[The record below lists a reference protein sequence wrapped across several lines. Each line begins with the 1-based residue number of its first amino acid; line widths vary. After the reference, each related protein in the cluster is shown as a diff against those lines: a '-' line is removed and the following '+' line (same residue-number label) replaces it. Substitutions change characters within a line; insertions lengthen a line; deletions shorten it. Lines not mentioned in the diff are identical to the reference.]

1 MTAPGVIERL
11 SPAGR
16 RVPRAAMACLAV
28 TGAMAVALSAAGGIV
43 APQTARDAAKA
54 PPVTG
59 RGSIAGTVVSDQT
72 SPIPHVVVSV
82 ATADGQPVTVVY
94 TDAQGRFLAPGLA
107 AGRYVL
113 VATKPAF
120 VRAPYGARRY
130 DRPATPITLAD
141 GQQMSNLTIAMAR
154 GGVITGT
161 VTDDGQPIPGVLV
174 RVSQFRTVGGERTL
188 APVGQT
194 GGPTS
199 AQTDDRGTYRLFGL
213 PAGEYVV
220 SASPRP
226 LAGGDIRQ
234 MTPADIQSVRQAI
247 QTITAAATNPAT
259 RPPDPVTVA
268 YTNVYYPGT
277 TIPTNATPIA
287 VTAGEERGGIDLA
300 MQLVH
305 TAHIDGVVVT
315 PAGVPPPSVQLLL
328 VAGGGASAGTLGA
341 MMVSFNRV
349 VPGPD
354 GRFSFTGVA
363 PGQYTI
369 SARATVQGGNG
380 ANANVGSGRAG
391 GFVISPVPPGAQGPQ
406 LWGQADVSVNG
417 ENVSGVNVTLQPGM
431 TISGRIA
438 VEGSAVDPPDLTR
451 ARVSLAPAT
460 TGNGV
465 IIGGAFLLEEKAG
478 GPGSTTDATSHFTLT
493 GVVPGQY
500 LLNASLSSPQANWT
514 AKSAIIKGHDALD
527 VPFDV
532 APNEDLS
539 NVTVTFTNLT
549 QDVSG
554 HLQDA
559 SGRPATD
566 YTIVLFPADRALWT
580 STRRVRTARPGTD
593 GQFVVTNVPA
603 GDYRLAAVV
612 DVAPGETGD
621 PSFLDEVSASSIAVT
636 LHDGEKKIQDVR
648 LTGGG

>member
-1 MTAPGVIERL
+1 MTAPRARVVGVCLAI
-11 SPAGR
+11 AC
-16 RVPRAAMACLAV
+16 AMAAV
-28 TGAMAVALSAAGGIV
+28 LSAAAV

-54 PPVTG
+54 PAASG
-59 RGSIAGTVVSDQT
+59 RGSIAGTVVSEQG
-72 SPIPHVVVSV
+72 SPIPRVVVSV

-94 TDAQGRFLAPGLA
+94 TDAEGRFLAPGLA
-107 AGRYVL
+107 AGRYVV

-141 GQQMSNLTIAMAR
+141 GQQLSNLTIALAR
-154 GGVITGT
+154 GAVITGT

-174 RVSQFRTVGGERTL
+174 RVSQFRMAGGERTL
-188 APVGQT
+188 VPVAQT

-199 AQTDDRGTYRLFGL
+199 AQTDDRGAYRIFGL

-226 LAGGDIRQ
+226 LAGGDVRQ

-247 QTITAAATNPAT
+247 QTMSSAATNPAT

-277 TIPTNATPIA
+277 TIPTSATPLA
-287 VTAGEERGGIDLA
+287 VAAGEERGGIDLA
-300 MQLVH
+300 MQLVR
-305 TAHIDGVVVT
+305 TAHVDGVVVT

-328 VAGGGASAGTLGA
+328 VAGGAAAPGA
-341 MMVSFNRV
+341 MMISINRA

-363 PGQYTI
+363 PGPYTI

-380 ANANVGSGRAG
+380 ANANVGAGRG
-391 GFVISPVPPGAQGPQ
+391 GLATMPPVPPGAQGPQ
-406 LWGQADVSVNG
+406 LWGQVDVSVNG
-417 ENVSGVNVTLQPGM
+417 DNVSGVSVTLQPGM
-431 TISGRIA
+431 TVSGRIA
-438 VEGSAVDPPDLTR
+438 VEGAGVDTPDLTR

-465 IIGGAFLLEEKAG
+465 MIGGAFLLEEKAG
-478 GPGSTTDATSHFTLT
+478 GPGSMIDAASHFTLT
-493 GVVPGQY
+493 GVVPGRY
-500 LLNASLSSPQANWT
+500 LLAASLSSPQANWT

-532 APNEDLS
+532 APNEDLT
-539 NVTVTFTNLT
+539 NAIVTFTNVT
-549 QDVSG
+549 QEVSG
-554 HLQDA
+554 HLRDA

-593 GQFVVTNVPA
+593 GQFVIDNVPA

-612 DVAPGETGD
+612 DVAPGDTSD
-621 PSFLDEVSASSIAVT
+621 PSFLDEVSAASIAVT
-636 LHDGEKKIQDVR
+636 LHAGEKKIQDVQ

>member
-1 MTAPGVIERL
+1 MTAPRRMQRL
-11 SPAGR
+11 ANAGR
-16 RVPRAAMACLAV
+16 RRPRTVMACLAIACA
-28 TGAMAVALSAAGGIV
+28 TAVVLSAADAVV
-43 APQTARDAAKA
+43 APQATRDAAKA
-54 PPVTG
+54 TAVSG
-59 RGSIAGTVVSDQT
+59 RGSIAGTVVSDRA
-72 SPIPHVVVSV
+72 SAIPHVVVSV
-82 ATADGQPVTVVY
+82 TTADGQPVTVVY

-107 AGRYVL
+107 AGRYVV

-120 VRAPYGARRY
+120 VRAPYGARRF
-130 DRPATPITLAD
+130 DRPATPVTLTD
-141 GQQMSNLTIAMAR
+141 GQQMSNLTIVMAR
-154 GGVITGT
+154 GAVITGT

-247 QTITAAATNPAT
+247 QTMSAAATSPAT
-259 RPPDPVTVA
+259 RPPEPVTVA
-268 YTNVYYPGT
+268 FTNVYYPGT
-277 TIPTNATPIA
+277 TIPTSATPIA
-287 VTAGEERGGIDLA
+287 VTAGEERGGVDLA
-300 MQLVH
+300 MQLVR

-328 VAGGGASAGTLGA
+328 VAGGGASNGA
-341 MMVSFNRV
+341 MMISLNRA

-363 PGQYTI
+363 PGQYSI

-380 ANANVGSGRAG
+380 ANANVGSGRG
-391 GFVISPVPPGAQGPQ
+391 GAFIMSPVPPGAQGPQ
-406 LWGQADVSVNG
+406 LWGQVDVSVNG
-417 ENVSGVNVTLQPGM
+417 ENVSGVNVPLQPGM

-438 VEGSAVDPPDLTR
+438 VEGGGDAPDLTR
-451 ARVSLAPAT
+451 ARLSLAPAT
-460 TGNGV
+460 TANSV
-465 IIGGAFLLEEKAG
+465 MIGMIAG
-478 GPGSTTDATSHFTLT
+478 PPSTIDATGHFTLA
-493 GVVPGQY
+493 GVVPGRY
-500 LLNASLSSPQANWT
+500 LLTASLSSPQTTWT
-514 AKSAIIKGHDALD
+514 AKSAIVKGHDALD

-539 NVTVTFTNLT
+539 NATVTFTNVT
-549 QDVSG
+549 QEVSG

-566 YTIVLFPADRALWT
+566 FTIVLFPADRALWT

-593 GQFVVTNVPA
+593 GQFVVGNVPA

-612 DVAPGETGD
+612 DVAPGETSD
-621 PSFLDEVSASSIAVT
+621 PSFLDEVSAASIAVT
-636 LHDGEKKIQDVR
+636 LHDGEKKVQDVR
-648 LTGGG
+648 LAGG

>member
-1 MTAPGVIERL
+1 MTASR
-11 SPAGR
+11 A
-16 RVPRAAMACLAV
+16 RAAGVCLAIACA
-28 TGAMAVALSAAGGIV
+28 TAAVLSATQSVV

-54 PPVTG
+54 PVVSG

-141 GQQMSNLTIAMAR
+141 GQQTSSLTIVMAR
-154 GGVITGT
+154 GAVITGT

-188 APVGQT
+188 VPVAPT

-199 AQTDDRGTYRLFGL
+199 AQTDDRGTYRIFGL

-226 LAGGDIRQ
+226 LAGGDIRE

-247 QTITAAATNPAT
+247 QTISAAATNPAT

-277 TIPTNATPIA
+277 TIPTSATPIA
-287 VTAGEERGGIDLA
+287 VTAGEERGGVDLA
-300 MQLVH
+300 MQLVR
-305 TAHIDGVVVT
+305 TAHIDGLVVT

-328 VAGGGASAGTLGA
+328 VAGGGAAGGG

-363 PGQYTI
+363 PGEYTI

-380 ANANVGSGRAG
+380 ANANVGSGRG
-391 GFVISPVPPGAQGPQ
+391 GLAIMPPVPPGAQGPQ
-406 LWGQADVSVNG
+406 LWGQVDVSVNG

-438 VEGSAVDPPDLTR
+438 VEGSGDAPDLTR
-451 ARVSLAPAT
+451 ARLSLAPAT
-460 TGNGV
+460 TANV
-465 IIGGAFLLEEKAG
+465 VMIGGPA
-478 GPGSTTDATSHFTLT
+478 STIDATGHFTLT
-493 GVVPGQY
+493 GVVPGRY
-500 LLNASLSSPQANWT
+500 LLAASLSSPQANWT

-566 YTIVLFPADRALWT
+566 FTIVLFPADRALWT

-593 GQFVVTNVPA
+593 GQFVVGNVPA

-612 DVAPGETGD
+612 DVAPGETSD
-621 PSFLDEVSASSIAVT
+621 PSFLDEVSASSIAVA
-636 LHDGEKKIQDVR
+636 LHDGEKKVQDVR
-648 LTGGG
+648 LTGG